1 MLHSDADALW
11 VANPFPLLFQRA
23 PHAHIVAGRG
33 ANKQEWLVCMG
44 WIFLR
49 SAPPLLDLLPVFL
62 KRIRALGDDQRAL
75 NLVLANTLQVK
86 DVSQMGTSTFDEFVT
101 FLGGKCDTTRSRM

>member
-23 PHAHIVAGRG
+23 PQAHIVAGRG

-75 NLVLANTLQVK
+75 NLVLANTLQVR
-86 DVSQMGTSTFDEFVT
+86 F
-101 FLGGKCDTTRSRM
+101 